1 MSRFLRSL
9 CLIAL
14 CGSAMGLACGSDE
27 TDGSGG
33 SSGSGGAS
41 TGGSGGSGGTTTGG
55 TGGAGAAGETGGSAG
70 QAGVGGSG
78 GSTGGTAGTS
88 GSAGAAGAAGSAGS
102 GGSVADAGPD
112 GSAGAAGG
120 AGDAGPDALP
130 PEPRLVLVFDRA
142 WVRTQVEQDQVT
154 ASCWHVDANGA
165 KQPDPGDL
173 VLSSAQAPLSPGV
186 YAFAD
191 AGVYEITCSSA
202 SLGMSVTE
210 PAIVSYEGFDY
221 RYVKAIQAMSEGRAR
236 IEAVVE
242 ANQDG
247 SATAYAT
254 AVDALEALA
263 GEIPDLGS
271 VPLLIENPNGW
282 PTDQALA
289 NAGLTAGPDD
299 TDWVAA
305 LNDLRAAVAAEKA
318 VLQGLSAPPTSTQAQ
333 ALTQAYALTRARLD
347 AFDAL
352 SPSELAV
359 WKNLNEVA
367 SLLYEMAE
375 TSRTRFTVLADLFRS
390 DPPNGSPTVL
400 PGPGLRFSLV
410 GTLASI
416 AIQETLGAYTYS
428 SILKNAGKVVVANM
442 ISMVIKDLLNANF
455 VPGAHAPEIDSVHG
469 SSAGFVVPGNG
480 FQVVGSFNMHADRNR
495 IVFIP
500 PQISNDLATIVDFV
514 DGINGLT
521 QEGNVLK
528 LINGIRNLID
538 NLVTMFGAASG
549 AGSQSIV
556 LTPSGGD
563 DFILEYPP
571 LPYGINCSPYG
582 LPVAGTMIPLDFDYG
597 RGLAIN
603 VNVIGEPAGNCQ

>member
-1 MSRFLRSL
+1 V
-9 CLIAL
+9 
-14 CGSAMGLACGSDE
+14 LA
-27 TDGSGG
+27 
-33 SSGSGGAS
+33 
-41 TGGSGGSGGTTTGG
+41 
-55 TGGAGAAGETGGSAG
+55 
-70 QAGVGGSG
+70 
-78 GSTGGTAGTS
+78 
-88 GSAGAAGAAGSAGS
+88 
-102 GGSVADAGPD
+102 
-112 GSAGAAGG
+112 
-120 AGDAGPDALP
+120 
-130 PEPRLVLVFDRA
+130 FDRA

-154 ASCWHVDANGA
+154 ASCWHVDANGI

-173 VLSSAQAPLSPGV
+173 VLSSTLAPLSPGV
-186 YAFAD
+186 FAYAD
-191 AGVYEITCSSA
+191 AGVYEITCSSV

-210 PAIVSYEGFDY
+210 PAIVAYEGFDY
-221 RYVKAIQAMSEGRAR
+221 RYVKAIQTMSDGRAR

-242 ANQDG
+242 ANQSG
-247 SATAYAT
+247 SATAYAS

-263 GEIPDLGS
+263 GQIPDLGS

-299 TDWVAA
+299 TAWVTA
-305 LNDLRAAVAAEKA
+305 LNDLRTAVAAEKA
-318 VLQGLSAPPTSTQAQ
+318 ALQGLSTPPTDTQAQ
-333 ALTQAYALTRARLD
+333 ALTQAYALTRTRLD
-347 AFDAL
+347 SFVAL

-359 WKNLNEVA
+359 WKNLNAVA
-367 SLLYEMAE
+367 SLVFEMAE
-375 TSRTRFTVLADLFRS
+375 TSRTRFTILADLFRN
-390 DPPNGSPTVL
+390 DPPSGSPTAL
-400 PGPGLRFSLV
+400 MGPGLRFSLV

-428 SILKNAGKVVVANM
+428 SVLKNAGKVIVANM
-442 ISMVIKDLLNANF
+442 ISMAIKDLLNANF

-480 FQVVGSFNMHADRNR
+480 FQVVGSFNVHADRSR

-500 PQISNDLATIVDFV
+500 PQIANDLATIVDFV

-538 NLVTMFGAASG
+538 NLITMFGAASG

-603 VNVIGEPAGNCQ
+603 VNVIGEPAGNCP

>member
-9 CLIAL
+9 CVIVV
-14 CGSAMGLACGSDE
+14 CGSAMGLSCGSEE
-27 TDGSGG
+27 TDGSGA
-33 SSGSGGAS
+33 SAGA
-41 TGGSGGSGGTTTGG
+41 GGSGGSGGTSTGG
-55 TGGAGAAGETGGSAG
+55 SGATAGSGGTSETGGGAG

-78 GSTGGTAGTS
+78 GSAGGS
-88 GSAGAAGAAGSAGS
+88 SGAAGSSGTAGS
-102 GGSVADAGPD
+102 GGTVTDAGPD
-112 GSAGAAGG
+112 GSAGV
-120 AGDAGPDALP
+120 AGDAGTDAAP
-130 PEPRLVLVFDRA
+130 SEPRLVLAFDRA
-142 WVRTQVEQDQVT
+142 WIRTQVEQDQVT
-154 ASCWHVDANGA
+154 ASCWHVDASGV

-173 VLSSAQAPLSPGV
+173 VLSSTQAPLSPGV
-186 YAFAD
+186 FAFAD

-210 PAIVSYEGFDY
+210 PAIVAYEGFDY
-221 RYVKAIQAMSEGRAR
+221 RYVKAIQTMSDGRAR
-236 IEAVVE
+236 LEAIVA
-242 ANQDG
+242 ANQAG
-247 SATAYAT
+247 SETAYGA

-263 GEIPDLGS
+263 GQIPDLSS

-299 TDWVAA
+299 TAWVAA
-305 LNDLRAAVAAEKA
+305 LNDLRTAIAAEKA
-318 VLQGLSAPPTSTQAQ
+318 ALQGLSTPPTDAQAQ
-333 ALTQAYALTRARLD
+333 ALTQAYALTRTRLD
-347 AFDAL
+347 AFVAL
-352 SPSELAV
+352 SPSELAG
-359 WKNLNEVA
+359 WKNLNNVA

-375 TSRTRFTVLADLFRS
+375 TSRTRFTVLADLFRN
-390 DPPNGSPTVL
+390 DPPGGSPTAL
-400 PGPGLRFSLV
+400 MGPGLRFSLV

-428 SILKNAGKVVVANM
+428 SVLKNAGKVIVANM
-442 ISMVIKDLLNANF
+442 ISMAIKDLLNANF
-455 VPGAHAPEIDSVHG
+455 VPGAHAPAIDSVHG

-480 FQVVGSFNMHADRNR
+480 FQVLGSFNDHADRSR

-500 PQISNDLATIVDFV
+500 PQIANDLATIVDFV

-528 LINGIRNLID
+528 LINGVRNLID
-538 NLVTMFGAASG
+538 NLITMFGAASG